1 MKLVSFPWILVVT
14 ASAVACNSQDGVAD
28 TGHLDASDG
37 NTEDVATTPTGDAD
51 AKDGRFEADAV
62 ESDAVDSDA
71 VDSAI
76 VAQASAFTFF
86 KPAPSDPP
94 GKKDFGLDQMTKV
107 ADALTTVPSPD
118 FHVEVAV
125 DPNQISVASL
135 RATFAAYRDSLGD
148 QDTFVL
154 YSHTHGET
162 PGLLID
168 FETGSLEGA
177 AYRWEDLAEDIVA
190 LPARNVV
197 IFVMACHSG
206 YLAEALN
213 ALGTDW
219 KGQRETA
226 GRSLVVLT
234 AVSKDQLSNP
244 TDVSTAPTAIG
255 NPFTYAVRTALG
267 GAADG
272 ASDGEQD
279 KKVTLSE
286 LVEYV
291 LETAKE
297 ASMDGYA
304 DPQFAGEFVAEE
316 VLFSVP

>member
-1 MKLVSFPWILVVT
+1 MPHFMKRVPVSWILLVT
-14 ASAVACNSQDGVAD
+14 AITIACSNQDSVVH
-28 TGHLDASDG
+28 TGLDASDG
-37 NTEDVATTPTGDAD
+37 SAEDIAPPPTEDATAT
-51 AKDGRFEADAV
+51 DGSF
-62 ESDAVDSDA
+62 ESDAVDSA
-71 VDSAI
+71 TLT
-76 VAQASAFTFF
+76 QASAFTFF
-86 KPAPSDPP
+86 KAAPSDPP
-94 GKKDFGLDQMTKV
+94 GKQDFGLDQMTKV
-107 ADALTTVPSPD
+107 ADALTAVPSPN
-118 FHVEVAV
+118 FHVEVVV
-125 DPNQISVASL
+125 DPNQISIDSL
-135 RATFAAYRDSLGD
+135 RAKLAAYRDNLDD

-177 AYRWEDLAEDIVA
+177 AYRWEDLAKDIVA

-197 IFVMACHSG
+197 ILVMACHSG
-206 YLAEALN
+206 YLAEAIN
-213 ALGTDW
+213 AIDADW
-219 KGQRETA
+219 QGQRVAA

-244 TDVSTAPTAIG
+244 TDISTAPTAVG

-272 ASDGEQD
+272 VSDGVQD
-279 KKVTLSE
+279 KQVTLSE
-286 LVEYV
+286 LVKYV

-297 ASMDGYA
+297 ASTDGYA
-304 DPQFAGEFVAEE
+304 DPQFAGEYVAEE

>member
-1 MKLVSFPWILVVT
+1 MQHFMKLFSFPWVLV
-14 ASAVACNSQDGVAD
+14 AIGALACDSQDGVANI
-28 TGHLDASDG
+28 GQVDASDA
-37 NTEDVATTPTGDAD
+37 NSEDVAVPPTGDAGNAD
-51 AKDGRFEADAV
+51 AKDGSSDANV
-62 ESDAVDSDA
+62 ESDAI
-71 VDSAI
+71 DSAT
-76 VAQASAFTFF
+76 AQASAFTFF

-94 GKKDFGLDQMTKV
+94 GKQDFGLDQMTKV
-107 ADALTTVPSPD
+107 ADALVAVPSPD

-135 RATFAAYRDSLGD
+135 RAKLAAYRDSLDD

-177 AYRWEDLAEDIVA
+177 AYRWEDFAQDIVD

-197 IFVMACHSG
+197 ILVMACHSG
-206 YLAEALN
+206 YLAEAIN
-213 ALGTDW
+213 ALSADW
-219 KGQRETA
+219 QGQRKTA

-244 TDVSTAPTAIG
+244 TDISTAPTAIG

-272 ASDGEQD
+272 VSDGVQD

-297 ASMDGYA
+297 ASTDGYA
-304 DPQFAGEFVAEE
+304 DPQFAGEFVADE